1 MEPAKDYNL
10 MVGLRIREVRE
21 SMGLTREQFSVRCDI
36 SESFL
41 TAVERGQKSITTKT
55 LYKIC
60 TGANVSADYIT
71 FGRDKGYE
79 MDVIL
84 ELFNGLDAKY
94 QPAAVKILSAYV
106 EAVSTDFK

>member
-21 SMGLTREQFSVRCDI
+21 SLGLTREQFSIRCDI

-60 TGANVSADYIT
+60 VGAKVSADYII
-71 FGRDKGYE
+71 FGREHGYE

-84 ELFNGLDAKY
+84 ELFNGLDQKY

-106 EAVSTDFK
+106 ETVNTFSK